1 MIPKIR
7 YFLVILGLSA
17 ALAGCLGTKHL
28 KDNEKLLYRQ
38 SVNTPRKVSGEAL
51 RSLYAQRPNR
61 KLLGLPIAPLVG
73 IYYWGER
80 NYDQEKY
87 IRKKDKIEK
96 KFDNKIQAT
105 TSEKKINNYQFR
117 KQKKLDRVNSFLE
130 NGNLRMQWGE
140 PVSVYDSAM
149 VTLTRERFHDYL
161 FNKGYF
167 QNKVTSKIFAPLG
180 RFVNVTYKINTGP
193 GYVIDSILYEM
204 EDTTVL
210 RIIKENQKQ
219 SFIKKGDLCDQD
231 KITRERERIDLLL
244 RDHGYYDFSRQYIDF
259 DIDSSFFHPEKK
271 VAIMMIVKDPA
282 KRGYHKQFTVDS
294 VNFITDAGIVLPGFT
309 RKKRSYRDI
318 QYQYYTDNFKLNI
331 LSQRVFLRPGELYSR
346 TKTINTQRQLANVD
360 AFKFININ
368 YDTAK
373 GRFIANV
380 SSSPLPRY
388 EWTNEAG
395 VNVTQGYP
403 GPFYNIS
410 FKKRNIFRGL
420 ESFDLSGR
428 FGFEG
433 VASATSD
440 QNFYKSTEAGANASL
455 TFPKFI
461 WPFSERTRFRQAQYN
476 PKTKLTIGYGYT
488 SRPEYI
494 RTAVIL
500 NGTYSWQNNRNR
512 SFYLTP
518 FSMSIIDVSKISPQF
533 GNLLLEQVNLGN
545 YSLLYSFVPSFVN
558 SIIFGVTWNYN
569 NYGNLE
575 KNSGFVRA
583 QIESGGTIWNLI
595 KPTFIEDQGW
605 SYFKYLRLSV
615 DMRRINILDRNTIL
629 AYRFNSGISYS
640 YGPNQSLPYEKF
652 FFVGGSNSIRAWR
665 PRRLGPGSLQSNR
678 NANPAANGYFN
689 YSIEQPA
696 EILIEG
702 SIELRQKLF
711 GFVSGAVF
719 VDAGNVWTFRERNPT
734 RTSIDITPLDP
745 IRPQPEPQ
753 NPNTVPTG
761 KSKFYIDE
769 FYKQVGIGT
778 GFGLRFDFTFL
789 ILRLDVGIK
798 AYDPAREKSDR
809 FVLDKVRFRKPYAT
823 QQEDGSYTNFRE
835 PVIYNVGIGYSF

>member
-17 ALAGCLGTKHL
+17 TLSGCLGTKHL

-38 SVNTPRKVSGEAL
+38 SVTVPNKVSGEAL

-73 IYYWGER
+73 IYYWGEKH
-80 NYDQEKY
+80 YHQEKY
-87 IRKKDKIEK
+87 IHRKEAIEK
-96 KFDNKIQAT
+96 KFDNKINST

-117 KQKKLDRVNSFLE
+117 KQKKLDKVNSFLE

-140 PVSVYDSAM
+140 PVSVFDSAM

-161 FNKGYF
+161 FSKGYF
-167 QNKVTSKIFAPLG
+167 QNRVTAKVAALG

-193 GYVIDSILYEM
+193 GYTIDSILYEM

-210 RIIKENQKQ
+210 RIIKENQRL
-219 SFIKKGDLCDQD
+219 SLIKKGELYDQD
-231 KITRERERIDLLL
+231 NITRERERVDLLL

-259 DIDSSFFHPEKK
+259 DVDSSFFYPEKK
-271 VAIMMIVKDPA
+271 VALMMIVKDPA

-294 VNFITDAGIVLPGFT
+294 VNFVTDARIVVPGLT
-309 RKKRSYRDI
+309 RKGRRFRDI
-318 QYQYYTDNFKLNI
+318 HYHYYTDNYKLNI
-331 LSQRVFLRPGELYSR
+331 LSQRVFLRPGEPYSR
-346 TKTINTQRQLANVD
+346 SKTLNTQRQLANVD
-360 AFKFININ
+360 AFKFIDIN
-368 YDTAK
+368 YDTTK
-373 GRFIANV
+373 GKFIANI

-388 EWTNEAG
+388 EWSNEAG

-420 ESFDLSGR
+420 ETFDLNGR

-440 QNFYKSTEAGANASL
+440 QNFYKSTEASANASL
-455 TFPKFI
+455 TFPQFI
-461 WPFSERTRFRQAQYN
+461 WPFKERTKFRLAQYN
-476 PKTKLTIGYGYT
+476 PKTKFLIGYGYT
-488 SRPEYI
+488 SRPEYR
-494 RTAVIL
+494 RTAVTL
-500 NGTYSWQNNRNR
+500 NGTYSWQSNKSR
-512 SFYLTP
+512 SYYLTP
-518 FSMSIIDVSKISPQF
+518 FSLSIIDVSRISDAFSQ
-533 GNLLLEQVNLGN
+533 LLTQQANLGN
-545 YSLLYSFVPSFVN
+545 YSLLNSFRASFVN

-569 NYGNLE
+569 NYGNIE
-575 KNSGFVRA
+575 KSSGFVRA
-583 QIESGGTIWNLI
+583 QIESGGTIWNI
-595 KPTFIEDQGW
+595 IDPSFIERQGW
-605 SYFKYLRLSV
+605 AHFKYLRLSL
-615 DMRRINILDRNTIL
+615 DMRRINVLDRNTTL
-629 AYRFNSGISYS
+629 AYRFNSGIAYS
-640 YGPNQSLPYEKF
+640 YDSARSLPYEKF
-652 FFVGGSNSIRAWR
+652 FFVGGSNSVRAWR
-665 PRRLGPGSLQSNR
+665 PRRLGPGSLQPNR
-678 NANPAANGYFN
+678 SADKAGDGYFN
-689 YSIEQPA
+689 YNIEQPA

-719 VDAGNVWTFRERNPT
+719 VDAGNVWTFRERNNPKPN
-734 RTSIDITPLDP
+734 SEPDP
-745 IRPQPEPQ
+745 NQD
-753 NPNTVPTG
+753 PNTIPIG
-761 KSKFYIDE
+761 QSKFKFDQ
-769 FYKQVGIGT
+769 FYKQFGIGT

-798 AYDPAREKSDR
+798 AYDPARNKNER
-809 FVLDKVRFRKPYAT
+809 FVLDKARFTKPYAT
-823 QQEDGSYTNFRE
+823 ATEYIKEDGTKGYTYSNFRE